1 MQRRKKAEGFDD
13 FEEHETHGETL
24 THEEHSDSEDSYQPE
39 NHDKQTEEH
48 EEEDDI
54 EYVQTYEK
62 KEVEKT
68 DANEEET
75 DEKEEKIDG
84 KNEGFR
90 GRGKGRYNRGRGR
103 GRGRGG
109 RFQRQKGFEK
119 KYKKISN
126 NAEETQKSDA
136 DKTSE
141 DGDKKKVYNN
151 YKKQRY
157 DGQFN
162 RGRGRVRGRGGR
174 RLVKKYVPKTDDTN
188 EDVQP
193 TTENRKTHHFN
204 QYSHRGG
211 YRNQH
216 RKVIR
221 YSERRRQEFK
231 QTQDATNQT
240 NEAQNGVPQK
250 GYQGMYVP
258 PVQYDYYQYPQMY
271 GQGQFIPVMG
281 VVPPVVYDT
290 YGQQVYGN
298 NQYYNPYQYPPYQMT
313 NYGYVKPKVLPP
325 SESKLNVNAPI
336 FNPST
341 LQTTE
346 TKQEKIISDEKK
358 DSS

>member
-13 FEEHETHGETL
+13 FEEHIHGETQ

-39 NHDKQTEEH
+39 NHNKQTEEQ

-54 EYVQTYEK
+54 EYVQTYDK
-62 KEVEKT
+62 NEVEKT
-68 DANEEET
+68 DTKEEET
-75 DEKEEKIDG
+75 DEKEEKTDG
-84 KNEGFR
+84 KNESGFR

-119 KYKKISN
+119 KYKKITN
-126 NAEETQKSDA
+126 NAEETQKSDV
-136 DKTSE
+136 DKTEE

-162 RGRGRVRGRGGR
+162 RGRGRGRGRGGK
-174 RLVKKYVPKTDDTN
+174 RLVKKYVPKTDDSN

-193 TTENRKTHHFN
+193 TTENKKTQQHN
-204 QYSHRGG
+204 QSSQRG
-211 YRNQH
+211 YQK
-216 RKVIR
+216 KVVR
-221 YSERRRQEFK
+221 YSERRRREFK
-231 QTQDATNQT
+231 KTQDATNQT
-240 NEAQNGVPQK
+240 TETQNGIPQK

-258 PVQYDYYQYPQMY
+258 PIQYDYCQYPQMY

-281 VVPPVVYDT
+281 VVPPPVVYDT

-313 NYGYVKPKVLPP
+313 NYPTYVKPKVLPP

-336 FNPST
+336 FNPRS

-346 TKQEKIISDEKK
+346 TKQEKVNDEKK